1 MSGANPRTI
10 EAAVPLLLVSLPID
24 DPIAGDQMS
33 AIPTNQI
40 ERSRGTAD
48 RQNPVCARADDE
60 RETLHTLSLYAAKS
74 GRPLRSQWTAS
85 RLRKVRRLARGDH
98 ELLTRRFHRRQ
109 LCATVPII
117 TGTAKA
123 SAARSVTD
131 GLVSSVTTSAAPPSA
146 QGNAPIASR
155 SVGMRTADGCAGLKR
170 PDDWAALHPAIERNR
185 DNPDSRNHLCAPRPS
200 AYRPS
205 NTVYCFAL
213 GGAT

>member
-33 AIPTNQI
+33 ASPTNQI

-48 RQNPVCARADDE
+48 RQKPVCARADDE
-60 RETLHTLSLYAAKS
+60 REALLKLSLYAAKS

-85 RLRKVRRLARGDH
+85 RLRKVRRLARGEH
-98 ELLTRRFHRRQ
+98 ELLPRKSHRRQ

-131 GLVSSVTTSAAPPSA
+131 DLVSSVTTSAAPPSA

-170 PDDWAALHPAIERNR
+170 PDGWDALHPAIERTR
-185 DNPDSRNHLCAPRPS
+185 SNPEGRNHLCAPPPR

-205 NTVYCFAL
+205 DIVYCFAL

>member
-24 DPIAGDQMS
+24 DPIAGTRCPPVRPTRSSATAARPTDKVRYALGRMMS
-33 AIPTNQI
+33 AKLRANCPYTPRDLAGHYDPNGQLH
-40 ERSRGTAD
+40 A
-48 RQNPVCARADDE
+48 CAKCDGRHGPSTDYYP
-60 RETLHTLSLYAAKS
+60 HKS
-74 GRPLRSQWTAS
+74 
-85 RLRKVRRLARGDH
+85 
-98 ELLTRRFHRRQ
+98 HRRQ

-131 GLVSSVTTSAAPPSA
+131 DLVSSVTTSAAPPSA

-170 PDDWAALHPAIERNR
+170 PDDWDALHPGNR
-185 DNPDSRNHLCAPRPS
+185 AE
-200 AYRPS
+200 
-205 NTVYCFAL
+205 
-213 GGAT
+213 

>member
-1 MSGANPRTI
+1 MS
-10 EAAVPLLLVSLPID
+10 S
-24 DPIAGDQMS
+24 S
-33 AIPTNQI
+33 PTNQI
-40 ERSRGTAD
+40 ERNRGTAD
-48 RQNPVCARADDE
+48 RQSPVCARRMMSAKLRARCPYTPRDLAGHYDPNGQ
-60 RETLHTLSLYAAKS
+60 LHACAKCD
-74 GRPLRSQWTAS
+74 GRHEAS
-85 RLRKVRRLARGDH
+85 TDYYPHKS
-98 ELLTRRFHRRQ
+98 HRRQ

-131 GLVSSVTTSAAPPSA
+131 DLVSSVTTSAAPPSA

-170 PDDWAALHPAIERNR
+170 PDDWDALHPAIERNR
-185 DNPDSRNHLCAPRPS
+185 DNPDGRNHLCAPPPR

-205 NTVYCFAL
+205 DTVYCFAL